1 MSKTTYFYQALKQV
15 AGNSPPEFMKTVTIS
30 EYLSEFSDDNNHIL
44 QTWAV
49 NHSNLVWCTGMGV
62 IEASIL
68 LVKEAVNNANIQA
81 DSSKKKDDGF
91 VAYFY
96 GS

>member
-1 MSKTTYFYQALKQV
+1 MKTTYFYQALQQV
-15 AGNSPPEFMKTVTIS
+15 SGSVPPEFMKNVTIS
-30 EYLSEFSDDNNHIL
+30 EYLSEFSDEFNDKL

-49 NHSNLVWCTGMGV
+49 NHSHLIWSTGMGT

-68 LVKEAVNNANIQA
+68 LVKEAIDNGNIQS
-81 DSSKKKDDGF
+81 DYSKKKDNDF
-91 VAYFY
+91 VAFFY